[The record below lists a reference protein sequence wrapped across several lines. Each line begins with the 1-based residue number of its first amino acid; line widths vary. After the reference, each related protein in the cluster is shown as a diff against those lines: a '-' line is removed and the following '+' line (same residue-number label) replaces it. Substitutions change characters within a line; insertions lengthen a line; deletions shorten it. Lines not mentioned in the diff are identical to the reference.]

1 MLERAE
7 CIDRKTLDNNY
18 LNQVVASSGF
28 TENKGLSGG
37 GGGQPREPIKP
48 SSGHYY

>member
-28 TENKGLSGG
+28 TENKGFKGMGG
-37 GGGQPREPIKP
+37 GGGWSASRAHKT
-48 SSGHYY
+48 

>member
-28 TENKGLSGG
+28 TENKGLRGAGG
-37 GGGQPREPIKP
+37 GGGWSASRAHKT
-48 SSGHYY
+48 